1 MGYGI
6 VA

>member
-6 VA
+6 D